1 MKNINKWKDFKFQY
15 GDDKEFSNLSR
26 NIKAYLKRNLQ
37 ENYELINYSK
47 GYFEIS
53 GFIRNTENN
62 KYMYFSFPDVRYDS
76 TWYNH
81 VLYRTAENE
90 TDYTGGQNKY
100 CSVENLI
107 NNMQNSIKNEE
118 ISHNKQECE
127 FELESA

>member
-47 GYFEIS
+47 GYFEVS

-100 CSVENLI
+100 CGVEDLI
-107 NNMQNSIKNEE
+107 NNMQNSIKKEE